1 MRTGYKVLLCSLLLA
16 AIFLAYSF
24 LIPFRSEG
32 PPLLLDSMER
42 LSVDELT
49 EKYAEVGNLILP
61 TWMPDQIQL
70 VEILY
75 IGDAILVYGDE
86 DLEIWEEDDF
96 YRGRVWIEIKP
107 SRAVGL
113 GMMTTLNREVLL
125 VGGHLVTITQNAAPG
140 PKWRKRWMRPVIA
153 EFDHDGFQYTI
164 TARKGKTTRE
174 ELIRIIENVKPVS
187 PQTIRKTAKA

>member
-1 MRTGYKVLLCSLLLA
+1 MRAVYQVLLCPLLIV
-16 AIFLAYSF
+16 AILLAYSF

-42 LSVDELT
+42 LSVDELAD
-49 EKYAEVGNLILP
+49 KYADVGTLVLP
-61 TWMPDQIQL
+61 TWMPDQIHL

-75 IGDAILVYGDE
+75 IGGAILVYGDE
-86 DLEIWEEDDF
+86 DLEIGDEDDF
-96 YRGRVWIEIKP
+96 YRGRLWIEIKP
-107 SRAVGL
+107 SRPIGL

-125 VGGHLVTITQNAAPG
+125 VGEHRVTITHNAAPG
-140 PKWRKRWMRPVIA
+140 PKWRKRWMRPMIA

-164 TARKGKTTRE
+164 TARRGKTTRE

-187 PQTIRKTAKA
+187 PQTMRRTVA